1 MKAIILAGGYAT
13 RLQPLTDDLS
23 KCLLPVGGK
32 PMVDWILERIRE
44 VEEIDEVHVVTNS
57 RFAEDFERWAVFKEG
72 VVVHDD
78 GTRSNDDRLGAI
90 GDVAFTLDEAGIV
103 DDDVIVIAGD
113 NLFDYD
119 LPSYVDFWRSKGVAS
134 AVAVRDVGD
143 VRLAS
148 HYGIVA
154 LDGDDRVIEFVEKPE
169 EPTSTLAATA
179 TYIYHREHVPLVAQ
193 IPRRGQPARSV
204 RAASSSGC
212 ARASRSMATR
222 SLGSGSTSAT
232 RSSCSR
238 PTTCSARPRA
248 CPSGTRTS
256 SRSRQSSRRRDTPVT
271 GAPVPSR
278 QCSSTSCCRI
288 GAPPAACPGA
298 ASAPAAATR

>member
-32 PMVDWILERIRE
+32 PMVDWILERIRD

-57 RFAEDFERWAVFKEG
+57 RFAQDFEHWAMFKEG

-78 GTRSNDDRLGAI
+78 RTRSNEDRLGAI

-119 LPSYVDFWRSKGVAS
+119 LQSYVDFWRSKGVAS

-148 HYGIVA
+148 QYGIVA

-179 TYIYHREHVPLVAQ
+179 TYIYHREHVPLVARYLAEGNPPDQ
-193 IPRRGQPARSV
+193 
-204 RAASSSGC
+204 
-212 ARASRSMATR
+212 
-222 SLGSGSTSAT
+222 SGSFIEWL
-232 RSSCSR
+232 
-238 PTTCSARPRA
+238 
-248 CPSGTRTS
+248 
-256 SRSRQSSRRRDTPVT
+256 RSREPVYGYSFAGIWLDIGDKEQLLAADNMLRQAQGLPERD
-271 GAPVPSR
+271 AYELE
-278 QCSSTSCCRI
+278 I
-288 GAPPAACPGA
+288 
-298 ASAPAAATR
+298 

>member
-32 PMVDWILERIRE
+32 PMVDWILERIRD

-57 RFAEDFERWAVFKEG
+57 RFAQDFEHWAMFKEG
-72 VVVHDD
+72 VIVHDD
-78 GTRSNDDRLGAI
+78 GTSSNEDRLGAI

-119 LPSYVDFWRSKGVAS
+119 LRSYVDFWRSKGVAS

-143 VRLAS
+143 LRLAS
-148 HYGIVA
+148 QYGIVA

-169 EPTSTLAATA
+169 KPTSTLAATA
-179 TYIYHREHVPLVAQ
+179 TYIYHREHVPLVARYLAEGNPPDQ
-193 IPRRGQPARSV
+193 
-204 RAASSSGC
+204 
-212 ARASRSMATR
+212 
-222 SLGSGSTSAT
+222 SGSFIEWL
-232 RSSCSR
+232 
-238 PTTCSARPRA
+238 
-248 CPSGTRTS
+248 
-256 SRSRQSSRRRDTPVT
+256 RSREPVYGYSFAGIWLDIGDKEQLLAADNMLRQAQGLPERD
-271 GAPVPSR
+271 AYELE
-278 QCSSTSCCRI
+278 I
-288 GAPPAACPGA
+288 
-298 ASAPAAATR
+298 